1 MTGKARMKN
10 TAPPSMAGVRNK
22 RLLLRALRIM
32 PAVAHRGSPDQSS
45 RTARLWQKL
54 WNDPSVAGV
63 S

>member
-1 MTGKARMKN
+1 MKN

-22 RLLLRALRIM
+22 RLLLGALRIM
-32 PAVAHRGSPDQSS
+32 PAAAARGAPDETT